1 MTPTPSLEERLAA
14 MEAALSALIARV
26 SRLEHRLA
34 PAPALRAVTIAPPA
48 PPAAASPGSAVPGS
62 AQPVVVSSRP
72 APTRRP
78 LIPSGADL
86 EALVG
91 RYGAIGFALVAL
103 LAGVG
108 TFISWAV

>member
-48 PPAAASPGSAVPGS
+48 PPAAAAPGS

-103 LAGVG
+103 LAGV
-108 TFISWAV
+108 